1 MVRMLLIT
9 ACLITLSVHGQDGC
23 PFTDYMRFD
32 SVMTSTAV
40 PFGANTPVAGGAA
53 QTLYMDVYEPVG
65 DTSAHRPAVVI
76 TYGGSFI
83 GGSRADVAP
92 LCRTFARLGYV
103 AVAPDYRTGLFL
115 PNEFTTTLAVMRGD
129 HDMRACVRY
138 LRRSVAELGDPY
150 RIDTGRIIQGGI
162 SAGAISAIHA
172 TYLDKSSEIPPILY
186 GDTADLG
193 GIEGNSG
200 NPGYSSAVAACFS
213 FSGAI
218 GDTSWIEAG
227 DVPLCSLHEVGDQV
241 VPYGTQ
247 EVSVF
252 GIPTGLVASG
262 SHDIHL
268 RMDHIGVPNCF
279 LSYPGSD
286 HVGYLT
292 YDETNAIDL
301 VVQFCSR
308 VVCGEPAG
316 CGTLYAAVPDHADPE
331 QFELVP
337 NPADIFTTIRSDRPG
352 TFVLMDQQGR
362 VLREVEVGSGA
373 DRVPTTDLASGLYL
387 VRSMGSSKVS
397 GKLLVVH

>member
-1 MVRMLLIT
+1 MTRQIALFSMLPAL
-9 ACLITLSVHGQDGC
+9 ALHAQGDC
-23 PFTDYMRFD
+23 PYAEYDRFD
-32 SVMTSTAV
+32 TLVETHAV
-40 PFGANTPVAGGAA
+40 PFGANTPVLGGPA
-53 QTLYMDVYEPVG
+53 QTLLMDVYEPGG
-65 DTSAHRPAVVI
+65 DTTAHRPVVVI

-83 GGSRADVAP
+83 AGSRADVAP

-103 AVAPDYRTGLFL
+103 AVAPDYRTGFFL
-115 PNEFTTTLAVMRGD
+115 PNEFTTSLAVMRGD

-138 LRRSVAELGDPY
+138 LRRSVAEMGDPY
-150 RIDTGRIIQGGI
+150 RIDTARIVQGGI

-172 TYLDKSSEIPPILY
+172 TYLDKSIEVPPILY

-218 GDTSWIEAG
+218 GDTSWIETG
-227 DVPLCSLHEVGDQV
+227 DVPLCSLHEVGDEV

-247 EVSVF
+247 EVNVF
-252 GIPTGLVASG
+252 GIPTGLIASG

-268 RMDHIGVPNCF
+268 RMDHVGVQNCF
-279 LSYPGSD
+279 LSYPGAD
-286 HVGYLT
+286 HVGYLN
-292 YDETNAIDL
+292 YDEENAVDL

-308 VVCGEPAG
+308 VVCGEPVG
-316 CGTLYAAVPDHADPE
+316 CGTLYASVPDHADPE
-331 QFELVP
+331 RIELAP

-362 VLREVEVGSGA
+362 VLREVEVGPGA
-373 DRVPTTDLASGLYL
+373 DRISTSDLASGLYF